1 MSWLQLLVLA
11 IIQGLTEFLPVS
23 SSAHLI
29 LPAAL
34 LEWPDQG
41 PLIDLMAHFGSL
53 FAVMIY
59 FRADVAAMLSG
70 AVDLLRR
77 KKTKNA
83 GLAWLLI
90 IATPPTLII
99 GLIFN
104 LAGYDLLLR
113 KPVIIA
119 LAFIIFGVILW
130 WADKTGE
137 RRKEIDA
144 MTWRG
149 ALMIGGAQAL
159 ALIPGTSRSGITM
172 TAALKLGYTR
182 SEAAR
187 FSMLMSIPII
197 GVSGL
202 YALYKL
208 QGEGAGIANVSN
220 GLIVAGL
227 SFVTA
232 YLSIHIFMKLVERI
246 GMFPFMLYRV
256 VVGLLILAMIFG
268 FGL

>member
-1 MSWLQLLVLA
+1 MSWLQLLILA

-29 LPAAL
+29 LPSAIMD
-34 LEWPDQG
+34 WPDQG

-53 FAVMIY
+53 FAVMLY
-59 FRADVAAMLSG
+59 FRRDVAAMILG
-70 AVDLLRR
+70 GLDLLRR

-83 GLAWLLI
+83 SLAWLLI
-90 IATPPTLII
+90 IATPPALIM
-99 GLIFN
+99 GLMIS
-104 LAGYDLLLR
+104 LGGYDVILR
-113 KPVIIA
+113 QPLVIA

-130 WADKTGE
+130 WADKTGARNKDIE
-137 RRKEIDA
+137 V

-149 ALMIGGAQAL
+149 AAMIGAAQAL

-187 FSMLMSIPII
+187 FSMLMSVPII
-197 GVSGL
+197 GASGV

-208 QGEGAGIANVSN
+208 QSGGAGVASLSN

-227 SFVTA
+227 SFIAA
-232 YLSIHIFMKLVERI
+232 YASIHVFMKLVERI
-246 GMFPFMLYRV
+246 GMFPFMIYRV
-256 VVGLLILAMIFG
+256 VVGGLILAAIFG